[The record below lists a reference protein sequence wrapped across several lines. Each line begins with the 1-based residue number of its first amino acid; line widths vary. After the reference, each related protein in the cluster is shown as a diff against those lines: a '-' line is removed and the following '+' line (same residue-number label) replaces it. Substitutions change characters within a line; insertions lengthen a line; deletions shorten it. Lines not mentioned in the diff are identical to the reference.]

1 MTKAQLVSLA
11 SLVLLSS
18 PLSTVDS
25 FTTPGFLSS
34 RWLPSSQLRMAVEL
48 NEKVEVLN
56 PRLLEG
62 GLSQLL
68 DEGTRK
74 SHSMAE
80 NSAFV
85 TGFFK
90 GVSNKNT
97 FAELVKSLYF
107 IYETMETTLQSSAE
121 TRVIALDYPTLRR
134 TKSLETDMEYFFGSN
149 WKKTVTPSPATTEYC
164 EHIKTVGRETPYLLV
179 AHQYTR
185 YLGDLFGGQMMGGM
199 ATKSLNL
206 EKNQGTAFYNFE
218 SIPNTRAFINEWY
231 TTLNGLDFS
240 EEQRQNLVDE
250 ANLVFRLNIGIFNE
264 LEGNP
269 ASTAIKL
276 LLGAIKDKITSLF
289 KK

>member
-1 MTKAQLVSLA
+1 MYLSASATIALTVLSLTSNPVNCFVSVTPNQPRWRTANKLPMAIEVADKA
-11 SLVLLSS
+11 
-18 PLSTVDS
+18 
-25 FTTPGFLSS
+25 
-34 RWLPSSQLRMAVEL
+34 
-48 NEKVEVLN
+48 EVVN
-56 PRLLEG
+56 PRLVEG

-68 DEGTRK
+68 DDGTRK

-90 GVSNKNT
+90 GVSNKDT

-107 IYETMETTLQSSAE
+107 VYDTMEKALE
-121 TRVIALDYPTLRR
+121 TSQESRVVALDYPTLRR
-134 TKSLETDMEYFFGSN
+134 TKCLEVDMEFFYGKD
-149 WKKTVTPSPATTEYC
+149 WKNTVSPSPATIEYC
-164 EHIKTVGRETPYLLV
+164 NHITKVGKEAPFLLV

-199 ATKSLNL
+199 AMKSLKL

-231 TTLNGLDFS
+231 GTLNALEFS
-240 EEQRQNLVDE
+240 EVQRQELVDE

-269 ASTAIKL
+269 VSTAFKL
-276 LLGAIKDKITSLF
+276 LLEAAKEKLTAMF

>member
-1 MTKAQLVSLA
+1 
-11 SLVLLSS
+11 
-18 PLSTVDS
+18 
-25 FTTPGFLSS
+25 
-34 RWLPSSQLRMAVEL
+34 MAVEL

-107 IYETMETTLQSSAE
+107 IYETMESTLQSSVE
-121 TRVIALDYPTLRR
+121 TRVIALDYPSLRR
-134 TKSLETDMEYFFGSN
+134 TKTLETDMEYFFGPN
-149 WKKTVTPSPATTEYC
+149 WQKTVTPSPATIEYC
-164 EHIKTVGRETPYLLV
+164 KHIAKVGKETPYLLV

-231 TTLNGLDFS
+231 TTLNGLDFT

-276 LLGAIKDKITSLF
+276 LLGAIKDKITSMF

>member
-1 MTKAQLVSLA
+1 MSPSGTTAIALA
-11 SLVLLSS
+11 LLS
-18 PLSTVDS
+18 LSIQSVYC
-25 FTTPGFLSS
+25 FTTPQH
-34 RWLPSSQLRMAVEL
+34 RWRAASKLLMAFEV
-48 NEKVEVLN
+48 NDKVEIVN
-56 PRLLEG
+56 PRLVEG

-68 DEGTRK
+68 DDGTRK

-90 GVSNKNT
+90 GVSNKDT

-107 IYETMETTLQSSAE
+107 VYDTMETALE
-121 TRVIALDYPTLRR
+121 TSEESRVIALDYPTLRR
-134 TKSLETDMEYFFGSN
+134 TKSLENDMEYFYGKN
-149 WKKTVTPSPATTEYC
+149 WRSTVTPSPATKEYC
-164 EHIKTVGRETPYLLV
+164 AHITKVGKEAPFLLV

-199 ATKSLNL
+199 ATKSLKL
-206 EKNQGTAFYNFE
+206 EKNQGIAFYNFE

-231 TTLNGLDFS
+231 GTLNALEFS
-240 EEQRQNLVDE
+240 ETQRQELVDE

-269 ASTAIKL
+269 LSTAIRL
-276 LLGAIKDKITSLF
+276 LLEAVKDKLTTMF